1 MTDFINKY
9 SQMVES
15 LKRHQ
20 RAELLNDSN
29 DSIIESLYTDPFEG
43 NAVLSTMLNDQT
55 TLLIGR
61 KGIGKS
67 TIINRFQ
74 SEIRKKTNEISLYI
88 DVRTLYSKSIDT
100 GDSINNLDGAFSHDE
115 LLKIAIYKNFIES
128 IINEIG
134 SEINK
139 NIFKRNI
146 IKQVVDVILQN
157 NNITEDIFVQNLNDI
172 CNSSLEGAFIDI
184 SKYRTNK
191 TSKSESLE
199 INENL
204 GLSSAVSSSPSLST
218 NIETSSKSGKITD
231 VSYSAILKREFKI
244 INFANNLKN
253 LLQSIG
259 INKVFICLDD
269 CSELDHDGLDLFVKT
284 IIAPLHNNSDGFFRF
299 KIALYP
305 DRNTLPEIDR
315 TKIDTCSL
323 DYYDLYK
330 SGGIDKVEEQA
341 VFFVKRLLRQRIGYY
356 FPNESVLS
364 VENKIFDTKSL
375 SVIDYYKLI
384 FNICSCNPRNIGKLL
399 FYAFRRSIAQ
409 GKLITKSTLRE
420 AAAEQYTNDIEPF
433 ITKDEFFQYK
443 SYKELFNRTQL
454 KDLVFR
460 ITNKAKENKKKIGES
475 TSNIFKVY
483 TPSNAP
489 SHFLFVKKGINES
502 LLATLELNFFI
513 TRISEQ
519 KDKGEIVNGSVISHD
534 IVVYVINYGLCEKEN
549 IIFDDV
555 NNRKYRIE
563 RLFDYNKLV
572 DDWSNN
578 SIIVRCN
585 NCHAE
590 FDFSE
595 WEVIKDFDCM
605 CKKCKTNNSCNIVKT
620 YIPSKEENT
629 NSDSGKRIHGFKDEQ
644 LRIMHC
650 LSIEINMTESI
661 IAEELDIAR
670 ETVRA
675 YLRVDRTLRTEG
687 YIDKRSDK
695 MYFLTKKGEDLI
707 K

>member
-1 MTDFINKY
+1 MNNFIEQY
-9 SQMVES
+9 SNMVES

-29 DSIIESLYTDPFEG
+29 DNVIEELYTDPAEG
-43 NAVLSTMLNDQT
+43 DAILNTMLNDQT

-74 SEIRKKTNEISLYI
+74 FEIRKKTDKISLYI
-88 DVRTLYSKSIDT
+88 DVRTLYSKSLDIGGSIDNLH
-100 GDSINNLDGAFSHDE
+100 GVFSDSE
-115 LLKIAIYKNFIES
+115 LLQIAIYKNFIAG

-134 SEINK
+134 AEVNK
-139 NIFKRNI
+139 NIFKRSI
-146 IKQVVDVILQN
+146 IKQVVDALLSKN
-157 NNITEDIFVQNLNDI
+157 NLTEEMFIADLEEI
-172 CNSSLEGAFIDI
+172 CKTSLDGAFVDI
-184 SKYRTNK
+184 SKYRTNQ
-191 TSKSESLE
+191 TSQKKSTETSDKCG
-199 INENL
+199 I
-204 GLSSAVSSSPSLST
+204 SVSASTTSPSLSAST
-218 NIETSSKSGKITD
+218 ENSFTIEDSKGI
-231 VSYSAILKREFKI
+231 SYSTILKREYKI
-244 INFANNLKN
+244 IDFANDLKI

-269 CSELDHDGLDLFVKT
+269 CSELDKEALDLFIKT

-330 SGGIDKVEEQA
+330 AGGVDKVEEQA
-341 VFFVKRLLRQRIGYY
+341 VLFVKRLLQQRIRYY
-356 FPNESVLS
+356 FEGEDVAS
-364 VENKIFDTKSL
+364 VESKIFDTKSL
-375 SVIDYYKLI
+375 SMSDYYRLI

-399 FYAFRRSIAQ
+399 FYALRRSISQ
-409 GKLITKSTLRE
+409 RKPMTKAILKD
-420 AAAEQYTNDIEPF
+420 AASEQYTNDIEPF

-443 SYKELFNRTQL
+443 SYNELFNRAQL
-454 KDLVFR
+454 KKLILL
-460 ITNKAKENKKKIGES
+460 ITSKAKENKKKIGES
-475 TSNIFKVY
+475 SSNIFKTY
-483 TPSNAP
+483 TSSNAP
-489 SHFLFVKKGINES
+489 SHFLFVKKGTNES

-519 KDKGEIVNGSVISHD
+519 RDKGEMVNGSTINHD

-563 RLFDYNKLV
+563 RLFDYNNLV
-572 DDWSNN
+572 SGWAN
-578 SIIVRCN
+578 SSMIVKCKK
-585 NCHAE
+585 CGYE

-595 WEVIKDFDCM
+595 WEIIQQFDCM
-605 CKKCKTNNSCNIVKT
+605 CRECKATNACEIIKT
-620 YIPSKEENT
+620 YTSTKDEDVEP
-629 NSDSGKRIHGFKDEQ
+629 KRHIEGFKDEQ

-650 LSIEINMTESI
+650 LHIEPDLSETI
-661 IAEELDIAR
+661 IAEELDIAK

-675 YLRVDRTLRTEG
+675 YLRKDRKLRTDG
-687 YIDKRSDK
+687 YI
-695 MYFLTKKGEDLI
+695 TKKADRSYCLTTKGNSLI